1 MDISATQF
9 KRCDVVKTSG
19 RIGSLNASELETA
32 FNNIIESKK
41 YGIVFDMSEIDFISS
56 RGLWVLLETQK
67 TCKKSKGELALANVS
82 ENIQSTFDLAGMK
95 HFFSFYDDILSA
107 VGNF

>member
-1 MDISATQF
+1 MDISTQHY

-19 RIGSLNASELETA
+19 RISSLTASELETA
-32 FNNIIESKK
+32 FNNILKGKK
-41 YGIVFDMSEIDFISS
+41 YGIVFDMSEIEFISS

-67 TCKKSKGELALANVS
+67 TCKKSNGELVLAKVS
-82 ENIQSTFDLAGMK
+82 ENILSTFDLAGMK
-95 HFFSFYDDILSA
+95 HFFTFSDDILSA

>member
-1 MDISATQF
+1 MDISSSQY

-19 RIGSLNASELETA
+19 RIGSLNASDLEAA
-32 FNNIIESKK
+32 FNNIIEGKK
-41 YGIVFDMSEIDFISS
+41 YGIVFDMSEIEFISS

-67 TCKKSKGELALANVS
+67 TCKKSRGELVLANVS

-95 HFFSFYDDILSA
+95 HFFNFFDDILSA

>member
-1 MDISATQF
+1 MDIAKTKY

-19 RIGSLNASELETA
+19 RVSSLTASELEEA
-32 FNNIIESKK
+32 FGVILEGKK
-41 YGIVFDMSEIDFISS
+41 YGIVFDMSEIEFISS

-67 TCKKSKGELALANVS
+67 TCKKSRGELVLANVP
-82 ENIQSTFDLAGMK
+82 ENIQGTFDLAGMK
-95 HFFSFYDDILSA
+95 HFFTFYDDVLSA